1 MGLLAG
7 LVDAPD
13 LDGGLPGFL
22 LGVVSPLEQR
32 TSLQHLDFA
41 LRLQDLAVLGD
52 RVVGDAQEL
61 GLPVV
66 GTFRVRLDFGLD
78 DSHALLFVEMVSGK
92 LSLANPGDLVGLG
105 AEPFDDLCLDL
116 LVGDAKGF

>member
-1 MGLLAG
+1 MPRIWMGACRDSCWAWSRRWSG
-7 LVDAPD
+7 AVFQD
-13 LDGGLPGFL
+13 
-22 LGVVSPLEQR
+22 
-32 TSLQHLDFA
+32 LDFA

-61 GLPVV
+61 GLPVG
-66 GTFRVRLDFGLD
+66 GTFRVPLHFGLD

-92 LSLANPGDLVGLG
+92 FALANPGDLVGLG